1 MAIRNYQP
9 NHAGIGQLLKGGEM
23 RSLVRERTE
32 MAEAIYR
39 ARVARRTGMLARDTR
54 VSTFLGGPLNNM
66 AKGDRW
72 VGRLTV
78 GLQQARVVYGAS
90 HEFGTDDGDEQIV
103 AGAHDLP
110 AVLAELRNV

>member
-9 NHAGIGQLLKGGEM
+9 NHAGIGELLKGSQM
-23 RSLVRERTE
+23 RSLVRERAE
-32 MAEAIYR
+32 IAEALYR
-39 ARVARRTGMLARDTR
+39 GRVARRTGDLARDTR

-78 GLQQARVVYGAS
+78 GLQQQRVVYGAS

>member
-110 AVLAELRNV
+110 AVLAELRNI

>member
-9 NHAGIGQLLKGGEM
+9 NHAGIGQLLKGSEM

-39 ARVARRTGMLARDTR
+39 ARVARRTGILARDTR
-54 VSTFLGGPLNNM
+54 VSTFLGGPLNDM
-66 AKGDRW
+66 ARGDRW

-78 GLQQARVVYGAS
+78 GNQRVVYAAS
-90 HEFGTDDGDEQIV
+90 HEFGTDDGDERIV

>member
-9 NHAGIGQLLKGGEM
+9 NHAGIGELLKGNQM

-32 MAEAIYR
+32 IAEALYR
-39 ARVARRTGMLARDTR
+39 GRVARRTGMLARDTR

-78 GLQQARVVYGAS
+78 GSQRVEYGAS

>member
-9 NHAGIGQLLKGGEM
+9 NHAGIGELLKGSQM
-23 RSLVRERTE
+23 RSLVRERAE
-32 MAEAIYR
+32 IAEALYR
-39 ARVARRTGMLARDTR
+39 GRVARRTGMLARDTR

-78 GLQQARVVYGAS
+78 GNQRVEYGAS
-90 HEFGTDDGDEQIV
+90 HEFGTDNGDERIV

>member
-9 NHAGIGQLLKGGEM
+9 NHAGIGELLKGNQM

-32 MAEAIYR
+32 IAEALYR
-39 ARVARRTGMLARDTR
+39 GRVARRTGMLARDTR

-78 GLQQARVVYGAS
+78 GNQRVEYGAS